1 MLVIKSYKRTILT
14 TALGI
19 LCLIF
24 LLGFTELPWILSKP
38 FIIKENIK
46 EAPVIVALY
55 SGYGKTVRNGLDKYS
70 LARVQ
75 KAVQLWKRGLASY
88 ILFSGG
94 GADRREDG
102 SAGAKKMALEAIKH
116 SIPQERIIIEQDSKD
131 TRQNAINSSHILKQK
146 GWNNLI
152 LVTNDF
158 HIQRAVRLFEKEN
171 IQAYPAPIEW
181 QIRGAWKS
189 NWEYVRFLRYE
200 LQARVAYLL
209 LTERQIDALIDF
221 LRPSERTRCSFPV

>member
-1 MLVIKSYKRTILT
+1 MLVIKSYKKTILT
-14 TALGI
+14 IALG
-19 LCLIF
+19 LFCLIF

-38 FIIKENIK
+38 LRMKENIK
-46 EAPVIVALY
+46 EAPVIVVLY
-55 SGYGKTVRNGLDKYS
+55 SGYGRIIRNGLDKYS

-94 GADRREDG
+94 GADRREG
-102 SAGAKKMALEAIKH
+102 GAAGAEKMGLEAIKL
-116 SIPQERIIIEQDSKD
+116 SIPRERIIIEQDSRD

-146 GWNNLI
+146 GWDEVI

-158 HIQRAVRLFEKEN
+158 HIQRAARLFEKEN
-171 IQAYPAPIEW
+171 VHAYPAPIEW

-189 NWEYVRFLRYE
+189 NWEYLRFLRYE
-200 LQARVAYLL
+200 LQARVVYLL
-209 LTERQIDALIDF
+209 LTEKQIDALINF
-221 LRPSERTRCSFPV
+221 LRPTKDFNQK

>member
-1 MLVIKSYKRTILT
+1 MHVIKPRKRTILT
-14 TALGI
+14 TALGL

-38 FIIKENIK
+38 LIIQENIN

-55 SGYGKTVRNGLDKYS
+55 SGYGKIVRNGLDKYS

-94 GADRREDG
+94 GADRREG
-102 SAGAKKMALEAIKH
+102 GAAGAEKMALEAIKQ
-116 SIPQERIIIEQDSKD
+116 SIPQERIIIEQDSRD

-146 GWNNLI
+146 GWNNVILI
-152 LVTNDF
+152 TNDF
-158 HIQRAVRLFEKEN
+158 HMQRAVRLFEKEN
-171 IQAYPAPIEW
+171 VHVYPAPIEW
-181 QIRGAWKS
+181 QVRGAWKS
-189 NWEYVRFLRYE
+189 NWEYLRFLRYE

-209 LTERQIDALIDF
+209 LTEKQIDALIDF
-221 LRPSERTRCSFPV
+221 LRPTKDFNQK

>member
-1 MLVIKSYKRTILT
+1 
-14 TALGI
+14 
-19 LCLIF
+19 
-24 LLGFTELPWILSKP
+24 LPWILSKP
-38 FIIKENIK
+38 LIIKENIK

-102 SAGAKKMALEAIKH
+102 SAGAKKMALEAIKQ

-189 NWEYVRFLRYE
+189 NWEYLRFLQYE
-200 LQARVAYLL
+200 LQARVAYFL
-209 LTERQIDALIDF
+209 LTEKQIDALINF
-221 LRPSERTRCSFPV
+221 LRPS